1 MAYDAALPFFAYGM
15 FMPGELGWLRVRD
28 YVARVDPSFTVR
40 GELLE
45 RDGLVVLD
53 AEGSARAA
61 GMILLFREHVSADAY
76 RAIDELEP
84 SHQYTWQV
92 VEAKAPEG
100 TTTVNA
106 LLGRSPRKGSKPL
119 EGPWSG
125 RTDPLFT
132 EGLSTVEALIHES
145 GDEPVG
151 LPAFFRTQAAY
162 LLLWSIVERYATF
175 RYGLAG
181 DSIAQNLRSVAEDP
195 SFREAL
201 RTHVK
206 RRDRIQRSD
215 RPSDHETLDP
225 ERPAKSIYYY
235 YQLRSNVAHRGKAA
249 IRDQERL
256 MDSCRELLKVFRDVL
271 KQAFGEASRSFP

>member
-28 YVARVDPSFTVR
+28 HVATVQASSTIR

-61 GMILLFREHVSADAY
+61 GMILHFRDDVAGDAY

-84 SHQYTWQV
+84 NHQYTWQV
-92 VEAKAPEG
+92 VEAKAPDA

-106 LLGRSPRKGSKPL
+106 LVGRSPRKGSTPL

-132 EGLSTVEALIHES
+132 EGLLTVEALIQES
-145 GDEPVG
+145 GDVG

-175 RYGLAG
+175 RYSLAG
-181 DSIAQNLRSVAEDP
+181 DSVAHNLQSVAGDP
-195 SFREAL
+195 AFRGAL
-201 RTHVK
+201 RTHVV
-206 RRDRIQRSD
+206 RADRIQRTD
-215 RPSDHETLDP
+215 RPSHHETLDP
-225 ERPAKSIYYY
+225 DHPVKSIRYY

-249 IRDQERL
+249 IGDQKRL
-256 MDSCRELLKVFRDVL
+256 KASCRELLQVFQDVL
-271 KQAFGEASRSFP
+271 QQAFDEASRAFP